1 MSKNRVVLLIFV
13 SLNLCLAKVSTAG
26 EIAWDLISKDNL
38 NLTVVLVNPQ
48 RPQVIYAGSSNAVL
62 KSEDGGERWR
72 NVLFVKGQNTK
83 VNYLFLAKGAN
94 SSLYAATGNGVF
106 KSNDDGENWTRF
118 FRGKDY
124 LENECTALIEH
135 SNCVYLG
142 TKKGLFVSKDNG
154 RIWRRQNGNLANSRI
169 FAITENL
176 KENSLFVACSD
187 GVFKSRDSN
196 ESWEKV
202 FVENSP
208 ESQEAKSEEINEDN
222 NDAECVSKIKYM
234 AIDVFKNTVY
244 LATTKGVYS
253 SLDNGSSWK
262 ALSCFGLLEKEIR
275 FLLVSSDSVLYCLTK
290 NGVYSYKQERW
301 HELSEGICSQNF
313 NFLDLDKRGDLY
325 VASEKGLFKARVIS
339 ENTNII
345 KDNIAASYYKHE
357 PKINELHLAAI
368 KYAEV
373 EPEKIKRW
381 RQQAAKRAFLPRVSA
396 GINRDAGDLWHWESG
411 SSTKAGDDALIKGRD
426 SIDWDVTLSW
436 DLGDIIWS
444 DAQTSIDVRSR
455 LMVQLREEILD
466 EVNKIYFER
475 IRVKM
480 EIDNLSIEDRKK
492 RFEKELKLQELTA
505 QLDGLTGGYF
515 SSYVNSNK
523 SDF

>member
-1 MSKNRVVLLIFV
+1 MSKNTVVLLIFV
-13 SLNLCLAKVSTAG
+13 LLSLCLARVSTAG
-26 EIAWDLISKDNL
+26 EITWDLISKDNL
-38 NLTVVLVNPQ
+38 NFTVVLVNPQ
-48 RPQVIYAGSSNAVL
+48 RPQIIYAGSINAVL

-83 VNYLFLAKGAN
+83 VNYLFLTKGVN
-94 SSLYAATGNGVF
+94 SSLYAATGNGLF
-106 KSNDDGENWTRF
+106 KSNDEGENWTRI

-124 LENECTALIEH
+124 LENECMALIEH
-135 SNCVYLG
+135 SNCIYLG
-142 TKKGLFVSKDNG
+142 TKNGLFTSKDNG
-154 RIWRRQNGNLANSRI
+154 CTWHRQNGNLANSQI
-169 FAITENL
+169 FVITLSL

-187 GVFKSRDSN
+187 GVFKSMNSN

-202 FVENSP
+202 FVENGP
-208 ESQEAKSEEINEDN
+208 ENQEAVEEINED
-222 NDAECVSKIKYM
+222 DDDVECVSKIKYM
-234 AIDVFKNTVY
+234 AIDAFKNTVF

-253 SLDNGSSWK
+253 SLDNGSSWNP
-262 ALSCFGLLEKEIR
+262 LSCFGLLEKEIR
-275 FLLVSSDSVLYCLTK
+275 FLLVSADSVLYCLTK
-290 NGVYSYKQERW
+290 SGVYSYKQQRW
-301 HELSEGICSQNF
+301 YELSEGLCSQSF

-339 ENTNII
+339 ENAGITKENIV
-345 KDNIAASYYKHE
+345 ASYYKNE
-357 PKINELHLAAI
+357 PKINELRLVAT

-381 RQQAAKRAFLPRVSA
+381 RKQAAGRAFLPRVSA

-426 SIDWDVTLSW
+426 SLDWDVTLSW

-475 IRVKM
+475 IRLKM

-505 QLDGLTGGYF
+505 SLDALTGGYF
-515 SSYVNSNK
+515 SK
-523 SDF
+523 QIKEKL